1 MAVRRGDVGPEEVG
15 DNNIQDYVAMLEREL
30 LNAATIVTGTT
41 GYWASCRG
49 CFDEDRINNATGT
62 DGERCRWLFA
72 RRTQPDHDSRSGYAQ
87 VWREKTR
94 KFQLFKSLTPQL
106 FRMWVQTWQG
116 E

>member
-1 MAVRRGDVGPEEVG
+1 MK
-15 DNNIQDYVAMLEREL
+15 
-30 LNAATIVTGTT
+30 
-41 GYWASCRG
+41 
-49 CFDEDRINNATGT
+49 DRINNATGT

-72 RRTQPDHDSRSGYAQ
+72 GRTHPDHDSRSGYAQ